1 MRMMRTTA
9 RKKSMSKFIVG
20 QNLWWVYENSYSNSP
35 RPGCEVA
42 ITKIGRK
49 WIDLDNGHRVDKH
62 TFYADGRGYS
72 SPGRCYLSR
81 EIYEKRVATLKAWR
95 DFSSTIDPRNPPDLA
110 SLESIAQAM
119 RLLNLE
125 KPEP

>member
-1 MRMMRTTA
+1 
-9 RKKSMSKFIVG
+9 MSKFIVG
-20 QNLWWVYENSYSNSP
+20 QTLWFVYYKGYSSSP
-35 RPGCEVA
+35 RPDCEVT
-42 ITKIGRK
+42 ITKVGRE
-49 WIDLDNGHRVDKH
+49 WLTLSSGHRVDKH
-62 TFYADGRGYS
+62 TLIADGKGYS